1 MAKSLSN
8 PNDVRFTPSIDQ
20 IWAHV
25 TDHLF
30 SGEQSLQPAEVGV
43 VVLID
48 GASGTG
54 KTTLAAELAARWP
67 ENRAVS
73 VIHMDDLYGG
83 WTGLAAGILALEE
96 GFFASRQKGDDA
108 HLRTYNWGSGQW
120 EDGPTI
126 PAHVDVIVEG
136 CGAFGA
142 AQAPTTDVRIWLD
155 APLDLRRARALSRGG
170 EDFQQHWDEWE
181 QQFQQ
186 YENRAHPSSFGSL
199 HVRANR

>member
-1 MAKSLSN
+1 MARSFSN
-8 PNDVRFTPSIDQ
+8 PNDARFTPSIDE

-25 TDHLF
+25 SDHLL
-30 SGEQSLQPAEVGV
+30 SGEQSQQPAEVGA

-67 ENRAVS
+67 ESREVA

-83 WTGLAAGILALEE
+83 WTGLAAGILALEVS
-96 GFFASRQKGDDA
+96 FFASRVQGDDA
-108 HLRTYNWGSGQW
+108 HLRTYEWASGQW
-120 EDGPTI
+120 KGGPTI

-142 AQAPTTDVRIWLD
+142 AQASTADVRIWLD
-155 APLDLRRARALSRGG
+155 APLDLRRARALGRGE
-170 EDFQQHWDEWE
+170 EDFERHWDEWE
-181 QQFQQ
+181 SQFAQ
-186 YENRAHPSSFGSL
+186 YLVRCAPVNVASL
-199 HVRANR
+199 RVDANH